1 MSKCFK
7 KLEKMYTYMQSEKMA
22 NIFDVHDN
30 EKQKQKEKKLKYV
43 ARKSRK
49 SKSVN

>member
-7 KLEKMYTYMQSEKMA
+7 KLEKMYIYMQLEKMV
-22 NIFDVHDN
+22 NIFDVYDN

-43 ARKSRK
+43 VRKFRK
-49 SKSVN
+49 FKFVN